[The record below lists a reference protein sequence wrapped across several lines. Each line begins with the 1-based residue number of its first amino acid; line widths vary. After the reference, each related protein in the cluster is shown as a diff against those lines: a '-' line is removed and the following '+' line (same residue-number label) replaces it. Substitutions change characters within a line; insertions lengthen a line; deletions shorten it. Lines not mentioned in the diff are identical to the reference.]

1 MKKILFVLGIVS
13 AAILFLSC
21 GKECKC
27 EVKSTNGGTVVDTK
41 TFKGLTIAKCV
52 MKEEEIEAQHE
63 KYTVNVSCE
72 PVF

>member
-13 AAILFLSC
+13 AAILFASC
-21 GKECKC
+21 SKECKC
-27 EVKSTNGGTVVDTK
+27 EVKSNNGGTVIDTK

-52 MKEEEIEAQHE
+52 LKEEDIEAQYE
-63 KYTVNVSCE
+63 KNAVNVSCE